1 MFVFL
6 SNHGGQCPG
15 VGRVSRGKRIA
26 VGTKSSPAIIKIRTG
41 TLRSQL
47 QRRGHDVGV
56 NQRLSSEQP
65 SLARALIIFRAADQI
80 KPGGCANHT
89 VKRARPSNVMTYVE
103 PRLMAPAF
111 DQFSRCVSIGPEE
124 NSGGNAKRKQPF
136 NITAS
141 RAEWRGPDRP
151 LIPKNVAD
159 KLLFQGRRRRWAR
172 GRF

>member
-6 SNHGGQCPG
+6 SDHRCQRPG
-15 VGRVSRGKRIA
+15 VGCVSRGKRIA

-41 TLRSQL
+41 TLRRQL

-65 SLARALIIFRAADQI
+65 SLSRALIIFRAADQI

-89 VKRARPSNVMTYVE
+89 VKRASPSNVMTPVE
-103 PRLMAPAF
+103 SRLMAPAF
-111 DQFSRCVSIGPEE
+111 DQFSRCVPISSQEH
-124 NSGGNAKRKQPF
+124 SGRNAKRNQPF

-151 LIPKNVAD
+151 LIVKNVAE
-159 KLLFQGRRRRWAR
+159 KFLF
-172 GRF
+172 